1 MKIKFTK
8 FTKAMLFCFVISLSS
23 CEKDLYENL
32 TNTNTESLAFSTKIV
47 ALKDIPDVELF
58 INNKVGDIA
67 SKSKTG
73 KSTSSLP
80 KITFDINKIIEVT
93 DTIKNKNYSIRFV
106 FDDTPENVFFNLII
120 NVLSTGEKVPFVEKY
135 TCAISN
141 FTTYKNSQYN
151 FNNFQGTVEL
161 FKANVFFGKTAI
173 LGKKS
178 GDDPCLPKF
187 YPNGD
192 PIPQVSSFVYAGGST
207 SGSGGTSSTGT
218 TTTGSYPNVA
228 TGGQGI
234 FVTGTSSSGT
244 STSGGSTGCCSCGN
258 CGTHW
263 YMPTRQKDHVQ
274 MKTAADPCPDI
285 VPIGYIGVS
294 AEPEKLQMLRAELQ
308 ISLQQWQ
315 WLHGKDELMDL
326 ILTYIHSSK
335 DVNSAK
341 ENSLLAIEFCTNKTK
356 TEYLFAMGLINQQIQ
371 NTGLILDIDAS
382 FKSPFNID
390 KSTITD
396 ATPEGEKFNK
406 IYEVLENSVLYKKL
420 FINLFD
426 KNDKINVKFELVS
439 NLIGKDGKTINGS
452 CSEPTL
458 GINGGKYIT
467 IKINKDNLS
476 SGPKTKTLIF
486 NIKTIIHESIHAYLY
501 MKKLDANNGIPI
513 PGLSNEDFAAALEGY
528 NYFNDDQDQHD
539 FMFLKMVPTIKII
552 LSQIRDAVITQD
564 RIDYL
569 KDQSIQHNA
578 GIPTTLWT
586 WEEYYGWLSLGGLEQ
601 SPSFIKKYPKGSDG
615 ETVFKDYLNRGE
627 LSLNKEF

>member
-73 KSTSSLP
+73 KSTSSLS

-207 SGSGGTSSTGT
+207 SGSGGTSSTGTTT

-356 TEYLFAMGLINQQIQ
+356 TEYLFAIEAMNTVMNGIEVDSGVSDFVDEQPVKIYMG
-371 NTGLILDIDAS
+371 TVSD
-382 FKSPFNID
+382 FKSLLDNSPRGVGKFKGSEAGNYL
-390 KSTITD
+390 KSL
-396 ATPEGEKFNK
+396 GETKFNFK
-406 IYEVLENSVLYKKL
+406 QMRPLPTQTGFFNTKKSRYIYTNKGGWIDMAHFMFYAGKAYEY
-420 FINLFD
+420 
-426 KNDKINVKFELVS
+426 KINNVT
-439 NLIGKDGKTINGS
+439 NPIGEAVQDGYKQ
-452 CSEPTL
+452 E
-458 GINGGKYIT
+458 
-467 IKINKDNLS
+467 
-476 SGPKTKTLIF
+476 
-486 NIKTIIHESIHAYLY
+486 A
-501 MKKLDANNGIPI
+501 
-513 PGLSNEDFAAALEGY
+513 
-528 NYFNDDQDQHD
+528 
-539 FMFLKMVPTIKII
+539 
-552 LSQIRDAVITQD
+552 
-564 RIDYL
+564 
-569 KDQSIQHNA
+569 
-578 GIPTTLWT
+578 
-586 WEEYYGWLSLGGLEQ
+586 
-601 SPSFIKKYPKGSDG
+601 SDG
-615 ETVFKDYLNRGE
+615 IVAKHLAYSYEDLPSDKFGAEFAVNFFDIYSSLTFSEQLANYLNNILKASSPNDAPNFNETPDLDSKDTRPIT
-627 LSLNKEF
+627 NTTTTPIYTK

>member
-8 FTKAMLFCFVISLSS
+8 LTKAMLFCFVISLSS

-67 SKSKTG
+67 YKSKTG
-73 KSTSSLP
+73 KSTSSLS

-207 SGSGGTSSTGT
+207 SGSGGTLSTGTTTTTTTT
-218 TTTGSYPNVA
+218 TTTGSYPNIA

-274 MKTAADPCPDI
+274 MKTAADLCPDI

-308 ISLQQWQ
+308 ISSQQWQ

-326 ILTYIHSSK
+326 IQKYI
-335 DVNSAK
+335 NS
-341 ENSLLAIEFCTNKTK
+341 NPTN
-356 TEYLFAMGLINQQIQ
+356 INQSKEVALWAIDYMMNNSKPFFATFTIDYMQ
-371 NTGLILDIDAS
+371 NNPTVTWKQFQNWFMGTSEGQDGDYDAAYWEDPNLSFPKQDLPTYDNYYNGMPRFSDGSFMIGADNVYGLVGGAVLQARVDFPKRTENTCALKVSIALNRSGVLIPNLLEKTVEGAGEFKGMYFFLNARSLNSWMRETFGTNTSTSNTPTNANHLTFTAID
-382 FKSPFNID
+382 
-390 KSTITD
+390 
-396 ATPEGEKFNK
+396 G
-406 IYEVLENSVLYKKL
+406 
-420 FINLFD
+420 
-426 KNDKINVKFELVS
+426 
-439 NLIGKDGKTINGS
+439 
-452 CSEPTL
+452 
-458 GINGGKYIT
+458 GINGVNFPNKLKDLNGIYSMIT
-467 IKINKDNLS
+467 TENYNIIEKGA
-476 SGPKTKTLIF
+476 SGHADLIF
-486 NIKTIIHESIHAYLY
+486 NGSAGKGTCIYGCNFNL
-501 MKKLDANNGIPI
+501 PI
-513 PGLSNEDFAAALEGY
+513 E
-528 NYFNDDQDQHD
+528 
-539 FMFLKMVPTIKII
+539 
-552 LSQIRDAVITQD
+552 
-564 RIDYL
+564 RIDVWIL
-569 KDQSIQHNA
+569 K
-578 GIPTTLWT
+578 
-586 WEEYYGWLSLGGLEQ
+586 
-601 SPSFIKKYPKGSDG
+601 
-615 ETVFKDYLNRGE
+615 
-627 LSLNKEF
+627 